1 MSHARY
7 HSTIIIR
14 FRPTKDLV
22 IAEVPLCKQTLLAPP
37 TLVHSQLGLSEILV
51 LPRPFQTSASVPK
64 TRDEGLCAPIV
75 RLE

>member
-1 MSHARY
+1 MPVMSHARY

-37 TLVHSQLGLSEILV
+37 THVHSQVHNS
-51 LPRPFQTSASVPK
+51 
-64 TRDEGLCAPIV
+64 D
-75 RLE
+75 